1 MHEVLAQLLMEDM
14 LYPQPTESDRHKGGT
29 QKGRNHGQMN
39 PGAVSIMQFHFSVV
53 IGSQLADQQAAARM
67 SPVGT
72 KHASESVYECLLS
85 GVKRI
90 KRALAITRFS
100 RLNSEMR
107 YVMEKVPGRDM
118 WAVIDSVTL
127 RPALVNDVP
136 QIDLELDDADDLT
149 DLLNRLYREA
159 SVSAKH

>member
-1 MHEVLAQLLMEDM
+1 MPHEHAENTGTRRRR
-14 LYPQPTESDRHKGGT
+14 PQN
-29 QKGRNHGQMN
+29 Q
-39 PGAVSIMQFHFSVV
+39 AVALDPLENNI
-53 IGSQLADQQAAARM
+53 
-67 SPVGT
+67 GT
-72 KHASESVYECLLS
+72 KRTSESVYECLVS
-85 GVKRI
+85 GVKRT

-118 WAVIDSVTL
+118 WAVIDSVTR

>member
-1 MHEVLAQLLMEDM
+1 M
-14 LYPQPTESDRHKGGT
+14 
-29 QKGRNHGQMN
+29 
-39 PGAVSIMQFHFSVV
+39 
-53 IGSQLADQQAAARM
+53 
-67 SPVGT
+67 GT
-72 KHASESVYECLLS
+72 KQTSESVYECLLS
-85 GVKRI
+85 GVKRT

-100 RLNSEMR
+100 RLNSEVR

-127 RPALVNDVP
+127 RPALVNVS

-149 DLLNRLYREA
+149 DLLNRLDREA